1 MTQIETVKDM
11 INNSQS
17 NSIKVIDHATHSLG
31 GNRMFRLTESNK
43 DIIHEYRRY
52 MNHIKLKIGSIHG
65 VLTKADT
72 DQRDKLEAQLINCG
86 LSRAMTTKDAEQA
99 LERLYR
105 EKERLQ
111 DAYKNIATTNYNART
126 E

>member
-1 MTQIETVKDM
+1 MRQYHSDICISKLRKVMSQIETVKAWSPSY
-11 INNSQS
+11 NSS
-17 NSIKVIDHATHSLG
+17 TV
-31 GNRMFRLTESNK
+31 
-43 DIIHEYRRY
+43 
-52 MNHIKLKIGSIHG
+52 
-65 VLTKADT
+65 
-72 DQRDKLEAQLINCG
+72 
-86 LSRAMTTKDAEQA
+86 DAEQA